1 MSASRAAA
9 AAPAAL
15 AALAALAAAG
25 CGSGAP
31 ERETPPAV
39 LLIVGDTVRADHVGC
54 YGYERETTPA
64 LDALAGEG
72 ERFDRA
78 FAQSS
83 WTLPSIASILTGQP
97 PHVHG
102 AGRAEGGVLPLRTEV
117 ATLAERLQAAGFA
130 TAAWINVLWLAPQ
143 SGAQRG
149 FDVYDYRKTDATNR
163 TMRDAKATTDAAL
176 AWMRRQRDAPFFMT
190 VHYFDPHLTYDPPAP
205 YDEMFRPQE
214 APRLPRGFG
223 SADQVFEIRSG
234 SRQLDTA
241 EKEAL
246 VARYDGELRYM
257 DDQIGRLLDGLRDL
271 GRWDDALVIF
281 VSDHGEEFWDHGGFE
296 HGHTHYRE
304 MIRVPLIVKRP
315 GGAGR
320 ADRPGA
326 PRRPGADRAGVRR
339 PAGGSR
345 AARPLVDRRR
355 AGGRLGRRRL
365 ALVGRPRLG
374 PRRRGHADPLP
385 RHRAGRLVPAGGP
398 GRAPAAR
405 GRAGHSRRA
414 TARPAPR
421 AAAAA
426 RRAPRHVGADGG
438 AARAAAL
445 PRLRPVAV
453 RRGATGRFRSEFG

>member
-315 GGAGR
+315 GGAPGVRTDRARHVDLAPTVLEYAGLPADPALPGRSLIGGEPAADSVAEGSLWSGDLVSVR
-320 ADRPGA
+320 ADEGTLILSRDTGQAAWFQPADRDERRPLAVEPGTPGERLLDLLRALPPPPGA
-326 PRRPGADRAGVRR
+326 RRDTWEPTEEQ
-339 PAGGSR
+339 
-345 AARPLVDRRR
+345 LE
-355 AGGRLGRRRL
+355 
-365 ALVGRPRLG
+365 
-374 PRRRGHADPLP
+374 
-385 RHRAGRLVPAGGP
+385 
-398 GRAPAAR
+398 
-405 GRAGHSRRA
+405 
-414 TARPAPR
+414 
-421 AAAAA
+421 
-426 RRAPRHVGADGG
+426 
-438 AARAAAL
+438 
-445 PRLRPVAV
+445 RLRSLGYV
-453 RRGATGRFRSEFG
+453 R